1 DNTSAGY
8 SRVGVEVYGGALVN
22 SWLDRDLA
30 FAGRLI
36 TDDGA
41 HLVHTPAM
49 ARIPQLAIHLD
60 RSVNEGLKLD
70 RQQHLVPIIGIGE
83 QTNIIE
89 AVAQH
94 TTIDPADMRGF
105 DLVLTD
111 TQPPA
116 TLGID
121 DAFFAAPRLDNLV
134 SVHDGLRAFLDAES
148 EHINVLASFDYVVIV
163 SDYHTHYC

>member
-1 DNTSAGY
+1 
-8 SRVGVEVYGGALVN
+8 
-22 SWLDRDLA
+22 
-30 FAGRLI
+30 
-36 TDDGA
+36 
-41 HLVHTPAM
+41 
-49 ARIPQLAIHLD
+49 
-60 RSVNEGLKLD
+60 
-70 RQQHLVPIIGIGE
+70 VPIIGIGE

-116 TLGID
+116 TFGID

-134 SVHDGLRAFLDAES
+134 SVHAGLRAILDAES
-148 EHINVLASFDYVVIV
+148 EHMTVLAAFDHEEDGSETRNSTWGPMLDSMMMMLTSSHNV
-163 SDYHTHYC
+163 STPPHCLCTAPST